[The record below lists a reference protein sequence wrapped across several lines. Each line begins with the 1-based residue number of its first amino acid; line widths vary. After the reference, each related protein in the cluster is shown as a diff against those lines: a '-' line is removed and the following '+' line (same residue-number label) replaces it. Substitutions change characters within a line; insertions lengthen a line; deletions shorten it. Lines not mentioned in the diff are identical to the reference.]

1 VFNMMVENKDY
12 FIDKWERMRENDN
25 VLARYKAKQFIRILS
40 EKKPLVEF
48 DVDLYFAMIEKM
60 TVIEGTQ
67 IIVRLLDGT
76 NLECE
81 FA

>member
-1 VFNMMVENKDY
+1 M
-12 FIDKWERMRENDN
+12 
-25 VLARYKAKQFIRILS
+25 LARYKAKQFIRILS
-40 EKKPLVEF
+40 ETKPLVEF

-76 NLECE
+76 NLEC
-81 FA
+81 

>member
-1 VFNMMVENKDY
+1 
-12 FIDKWERMRENDN
+12 MRENDN

-40 EKKPLVEF
+40 ETKPLVEF

-67 IIVRLLDGT
+67 IIVRLLDGMSILAT
-76 NLECE
+76 SGHDSCIIR
-81 FA
+81 ASIP